1 MCGLFGFSD
10 PFHVLTPK
18 QLRKLTAALA
28 IASEERGT
36 DASGIAYVQAHKL
49 RIYKRPKAAHAVPWF
64 VPAGTTAVMGH
75 TRMATQGNPNYNP
88 NNHPFPGV
96 CGETRFALAHNGV
109 LRNDE
114 ALKRKYHLPKSP
126 VQTDSY
132 VAVQLLEQ
140 QGNLDAQSIGNVAAL
155 LKGSFSLSV
164 LDGFNHLY
172 LVKGNSPLYVCRFEN
187 GLLCYTSTA
196 AIFQDARKRAP
207 FLPKEW
213 ELIGLSEGDV
223 LCIRPDGRL
232 QMSRFCTDNLQVS
245 FRWWKPER
253 TKTREADT
261 PLDQLLE
268 TAGNLGFHEE
278 DVLTLLEEGYCEE
291 ELEEMLCQPGLFYGA
306 LMEAAYGH
314 W

>member
-10 PFHVLTPK
+10 PFHVLTQK

-64 VPAGTTAVMGH
+64 VPAGTTVVMGH

-132 VAVQLLEQ
+132 W
-140 QGNLDAQSIGNVAAL
+140 
-155 LKGSFSLSV
+155 
-164 LDGFNHLY
+164 
-172 LVKGNSPLYVCRFEN
+172 NSRGIWMPKISGPWR
-187 GLLCYTSTA
+187 
-196 AIFQDARKRAP
+196 P
-207 FLPKEW
+207 F
-213 ELIGLSEGDV
+213 
-223 LCIRPDGRL
+223 
-232 QMSRFCTDNLQVS
+232 
-245 FRWWKPER
+245 
-253 TKTREADT
+253 
-261 PLDQLLE
+261 
-268 TAGNLGFHEE
+268 
-278 DVLTLLEEGYCEE
+278 
-291 ELEEMLCQPGLFYGA
+291 
-306 LMEAAYGH
+306 
-314 W
+314 

>member
-28 IASEERGT
+28 IASEERGI
-36 DASGIAYVQAHKL
+36 DASGIAYVQTHKL

-187 GLLCYTSTA
+187 GLLCYASTA
-196 AIFQDARKRAP
+196 AIFQDARKRAA

-213 ELIGLSEGDV
+213 ELLSLSEGDV

-232 QMSRFCTDNLQVS
+232 QMSRFCTDNLQEP

-253 TKTREADT
+253 PKTRGADT
-261 PLDQLLE
+261 PLDQILE